1 MESKNIVLIIC
12 AILSFFTVF
21 AFNAVMIAVPSI
33 AAEYGMNNIVQNWV
47 TIIFLLIVAAI
58 SVPAGQVSGKYG
70 LKKVSIISI
79 IFFIIIS
86 IANVVVTTSEMF
98 LVCRLLMGVSI
109 AFLNVTSMAMV
120 VSAFEPHERGK
131 AIGINI
137 TGVYLGLSLSLVIAG
152 ILDFQLGWRSIVLF
166 SIPFMVL
173 LLAMLYK
180 VKDEWITFEG
190 LPLDIKGSLVYIVG
204 ILLFIYGFTRLNEPI
219 GVILTVIGI
228 AVLALFA
235 YIEIRSDYP
244 VFDVRFFKNSK
255 FLSSNFAALCAY
267 LATFAVTT
275 ILNYHLQ
282 YIKGYDSQMSGMI
295 LIVAPLFQVV
305 LAPLAGRWSD
315 KVNPQILSAVG
326 MGLGTISLIGGI
338 STKKTFKVV
347 GMGLGTI
354 SLLLFSLLDADT
366 SLIFLIVSMVFYGV
380 GFGLFSS
387 PNTNVIMSSV
397 PPQATPVASASV
409 STVRVVGQTMSM
421 GILTL
426 VFAFVMGNVPMTEK
440 YFPQLIA
447 SSQITCIICVVLCIA
462 SVFASL
468 VGIKAKGMGD

>member
-1 MESKNIVLIIC
+1 MDSKNIVLIIC
-12 AILSFFTVF
+12 TILSFFTVF

-33 AAEYGMNNIVQNWV
+33 ASEFGMNNIVQNWV

-58 SVPAGQVSGKYG
+58 SVPAGQISGKYG
-70 LKKVSIISI
+70 LKKITVISI

-86 IANVVVTTSEMF
+86 IINVVVTTTELF
-98 LVCRLLMGVSI
+98 LVCRLLMGISI

-120 VSAFEPHERGK
+120 VSAFKPQERGK

-137 TGVYLGLSLSLVIAG
+137 TGVYLGLSLSPVIAG

-166 SIPFMVL
+166 SIPFML
-173 LLAMLYK
+173 LILAMLYK

-190 LPLDIKGSLVYIVG
+190 LPLDIKGSIVYIIG
-204 ILLFIYGFTRLNEPI
+204 IILFIYGFTRLNETT
-219 GVILTVIGI
+219 GLILTIVGI
-228 AVLALFA
+228 IVLALFT
-235 YIEIRSDYP
+235 YIEIRTDYP
-244 VFDVRFFKNSK
+244 VFDVKFFKNSK

-282 YIKGYDSQMSGMI
+282 YIKGYDSQLSGII

-315 KVNPQILSAVG
+315 KINPQILSALG
-326 MGLGTISLIGGI
+326 MGLGTISLI
-338 STKKTFKVV
+338 
-347 GMGLGTI
+347 
-354 SLLLFSLLDADT
+354 LFSLLDADT
-366 SLIFLIVSMVFYGV
+366 SLIFLIISMVFYGV

-421 GILTL
+421 GVLTL
-426 VFAFVMGNVPMTEK
+426 IFALVMGNVPMTEQ
-440 YFPQLIA
+440 YFPQLIT
-447 SSQITCIICVVLCIA
+447 SSQITCIICAVLCVA

-468 VGIKAKGMGD
+468 VGMKAKGVGD